1 MALVSQVFYC
11 FYHDE
16 LSRFQRT
23 LTEIVLIF
31 FRLVFTEVFSV
42 DFRTCSIK
50 GSFTSFERI
59 ICVFVLMPYACS
71 YASCLCLS
79 LWKRH
84 FQKLFLLVNWILLS
98 LFESTKPK
106 YLNIFKSSHPEVFLG
121 KGILKIC
128 GKFTGEHPC
137 RSVISIKLQSS
148 FIEITLRHGCSPVNM
163 LHIFR
168 TCFSQN
174 ASGRLFLYFA
184 KANFC

>member
-59 ICVFVLMPYACS
+59 ICVFVLMPHAYA
-71 YASCLCLS
+71 YHFEKDIFKNFSCLSIEFCCRCLS
-79 LWKRH
+79 
-84 FQKLFLLVNWILLS
+84 
-98 LFESTKPK
+98 
-106 YLNIFKSSHPEVFLG
+106 
-121 KGILKIC
+121 
-128 GKFTGEHPC
+128 
-137 RSVISIKLQSS
+137 
-148 FIEITLRHGCSPVNM
+148 
-163 LHIFR
+163 
-168 TCFSQN
+168 
-174 ASGRLFLYFA
+174 
-184 KANFC
+184 